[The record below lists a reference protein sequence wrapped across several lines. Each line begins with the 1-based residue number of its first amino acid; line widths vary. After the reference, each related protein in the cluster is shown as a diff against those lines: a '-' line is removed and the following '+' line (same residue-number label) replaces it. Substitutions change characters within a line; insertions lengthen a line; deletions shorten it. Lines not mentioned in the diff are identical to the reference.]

1 VHLIWVDWVFLII
14 TGTLIIKNIHKYFL
28 FQVISLCGWL
38 VTYYSVSNYD
48 SFIIIGSDWFDF
60 LAIKYRVL
68 AYKATVFLAT
78 IVIFNLLASILE
90 LLVTPRK
97 QYIAFERFSGIFSAV
112 VKSCILSNF
121 IVQSSHGLLG
131 NNILKIINSSYL
143 LSLAQQFS
151 DIIAKYAFM
160 LTGMF

>member
-1 VHLIWVDWVFLII
+1 M
-14 TGTLIIKNIHKYFL
+14 TGTLIIKNINQYFL

-38 VTYYSVSNYD
+38 LTYYSVSNYD

-60 LAIKYRVL
+60 LAVKYRVL

-90 LLVTPRK
+90 LLAVPRK
-97 QYIAFERFSGIFSAV
+97 QHIAFERFFGVFSAV
-112 VKSCILSNF
+112 VKSCILSNL
-121 IVQSSHGLLG
+121 IVQSSYSLLDK
-131 NNILKIINSSYL
+131 NMLKTINSSYL

-151 DIIAKYAFM
+151 DIIAKYVFM
-160 LTGMF
+160 LISMF